1 MKKKIEIPDSVS
13 ALTNE
18 VSIYIADA
26 RKRKLPAGIVERAKL
41 HLVDT
46 FAAMLSGTRLLPGK
60 RGVAYVKSLGGRAEA
75 GVIGTRI
82 VTSVLQAALAN
93 GMSGHADETDDT
105 HPPTRTHPGTSVI
118 PAALAI
124 AERDHRSGRDF
135 LRAMVI
141 GYEINARSML
151 AIKAMPLMKTGHHA
165 GARGQL
171 FGAAAAAS
179 ALLGLDA
186 RRVRYVLSYCAQQ
199 ASGLYSLLRDTEH
212 IEKSYAMG
220 GMPAEHGLAAAMM
233 VKSGFT
239 GVEDILTGEY
249 NYIDTYSVD
258 PDREAWTRGLGKEF
272 QIMRGGIKRW
282 PVGAPVQGPLHVLY
296 ELMREH
302 KFKAADVEKLVV
314 RIPEREL
321 GVVNRQKMSDI
332 SVQYLMA
339 VMLLDGTVSFAA
351 AHTTRRM
358 KDARIVALRER
369 IDAVG
374 DATLTDP
381 LRRWRSV
388 VEIKL
393 KDGRFLTG
401 QTLAAKGTFENPLTR
416 AEVEEKALDLM
427 VPIIGIGRS
436 KKLMDALF
444 DVESIADMRSLR
456 KLYVA

>member
-1 MKKKIEIPDSVS
+1 MNTQDTVS
-13 ALTNE
+13 ALTRE
-18 VSIYIADA
+18 VSEYIAAA
-26 RKRKLPAGIVERAKL
+26 RSRKLPTAISERAKL

-46 FAAMLSGTRLLPGK
+46 FAAMMSGTRLLPG
-60 RGVAYVKSLGGRAEA
+60 RRAIAYVKPLVGTKEA
-75 GVIGTRI
+75 GIIGTRI
-82 VTSVLQAALAN
+82 AASALQAALAN
-93 GMSGHADETDDT
+93 GMCGHADETDDT

-118 PAALAI
+118 PAALAL
-124 AERDHRSGRDF
+124 AERDQRSGRDF

-141 GYEINARSML
+141 GYEICARSML
-151 AIKAMPLMKTGHHA
+151 AIKAMPLMRTGHHA

-179 ALLGLDA
+179 CMLKLDA

-212 IEKSYAMG
+212 IEKSFAMG
-220 GMPAEHGLAAAMM
+220 GMPAERGLAAAMM

-239 GVEDILTGEY
+239 GVDDILAGEY
-249 NYIDTYSVD
+249 NYIDTYSAD
-258 PDREAWTRGLGKEF
+258 PDREAWTRGLGSDF
-272 QIMRGGIKRW
+272 QIMHCGIKRW

-302 KFKAADVEKLVV
+302 KFTAADVEKLVV

-358 KDARIVALRER
+358 KDTRIAAVRQR

-393 KDGRFLTG
+393 KDGRAVTG

-416 AEVEEKALDLM
+416 PEVEEKALDLM
-427 VPIIGIGRS
+427 APMIGKARS
-436 KKLMDALF
+436 LKLMAALF
-444 DVESIADMRSLR
+444 DIENLDDMRRLR
-456 KLYVA
+456 RLYVI

>member
-1 MKKKIEIPDSVS
+1 MKKQENVS
-13 ALTNE
+13 ALTAQ
-18 VSIYIADA
+18 VSAYIAGA
-26 RKRKLPAGIVERAKL
+26 RRQKLPPYIVERAKL

-46 FAAMLSGTRLLPGK
+46 FAAIISGTRLLPG
-60 RGVAYVKSLGGRAEA
+60 RRAIAYVKPLGGAREA
-75 GVIGTRI
+75 GVMGTRM
-82 VTSVLQAALAN
+82 VTSVLHAALAN
-93 GMSGHADETDDT
+93 GMCGHADETDDT

-118 PAALAI
+118 PAALAL
-124 AERDHRSGRDF
+124 AERDRRTGRDF
-135 LRAMVI
+135 LQAMVI
-141 GYEINARSML
+141 GYEMCARSML
-151 AIKAMPLMKTGHHA
+151 AIKAMPLMRTGHHA

-179 ALLGLDA
+179 CMLALDA

-212 IEKSYAMG
+212 IEKSFAMG
-220 GMPAEHGLAAAMM
+220 GMPAERGLAAAMM

-239 GVEDILTGEY
+239 GVDDILTGEY
-249 NYIDTYSVD
+249 NYIDTYSAD
-258 PDREAWTRGLGKEF
+258 PDREAWTRGLGSEF

-282 PVGAPVQGPLHVLY
+282 PAGAPVQGPLHVLH

-302 KFKAADVEKLVV
+302 QFKAGDVEKLTV

-339 VMLLDGTVSFAA
+339 VMLVDGTVSFRA

-358 KDARIVALRER
+358 NDPRIMQLRQR

-388 VEIKL
+388 VDVKL
-393 KDGRFLTG
+393 KDGRTVTG

-416 AEVEEKALDLM
+416 PEVDEKALDLL
-427 VPIIGIGRS
+427 VPILGKARS
-436 KKLMDALF
+436 QKLMAALY
-444 DVESIADMRSLR
+444 DVENIADMRSLR
-456 KLYVA
+456 RLYTA